1 MRCRRCSARTSSSTR
16 TGRCSRRRGAGGWGT
31 EEESGAA
38 LGVRRRFLCKRFP
51 TEVGVLD
58 WRQALLDSDAAQRSM
73 NELKNQISSQQQRA
87 ESLSQELQQ
96 LQQKLQQDGAVM
108 SESERTSAQQ
118 ELRQKGSEFQQLRQ
132 QIQRAQQEKEQ
143 AFMQSAKPKLDRA
156 IDQVVAQHDLDV
168 VVDRDAVVFS
178 EDGLDVTEEVTRIF
192 NSLN

>member
-1 MRCRRCSARTSSSTR
+1 MRKL
-16 TGRCSRRRGAGGWGT
+16 TGALC
-31 EEESGAA
+31 
-38 LGVRRRFLCKRFP
+38 LGVMSVLSMP
-51 TEVGVLD
+51 AMATEVGVLD

-73 NELKNQISSQQQRA
+73 NEPKNQISSQQQRA

-96 LQQKLQQDGAVM
+96 LQQQLQQDGAVM